1 MTDKSVEKWPSWC
14 SVLSGGAK
22 QKSAR
27 NVVSVGSLCNNDYDG
42 NESVQKVTGLI
53 SKTTIMHALVTSLFH
68 CCRSMTK
75 TWNVLTRRF
84 KQPEKTV
91 DILRRHHWFPRE
103 NDVWATSVE
112 IPFWWRA
119 SLPTSGDCFW
129 LVEKTS
135 LAARPIRGAM
145 STQASARNIV
155 SPYQVLQW
163 HKQ

>member
-84 KQPEKTV
+84 RQPEKTV

-112 IPFWWRA
+112 IPFWWRVTTHIWA
-119 SLPTSGDCFW
+119 LLLIGRKNFS
-129 LVEKTS
+129 
-135 LAARPIRGAM
+135 R
-145 STQASARNIV
+145 STTNQRRYVYPSECAKYRLTLSS
-155 SPYQVLQW
+155 SPVA
-163 HKQ
+163 